1 MPPLELLLPFFLST
15 LVFAIMP
22 GPAILYTAAQTLAHG
37 RRGGFN
43 AAMGIHL
50 GGFVHVAAAAA
61 GLSALLA
68 HVPDVFFA
76 LRIAGA
82 LYLIWIG
89 LGFIVKR
96 STAASALTQ
105 SVGPSRRAFFDSI
118 IVEIFNPKAALFYI
132 AFLPQFVDPSAYLP
146 VWIQFVVLGWFV
158 NIAFTGGDI
167 ITILFTSAAVSR
179 MKQSGRGQRIM
190 RWIAGSVLIG
200 LGIKLAVTDR

>member
-1 MPPLELLLPFFLST
+1 MPPIELLLPFFMST
-15 LVFAIMP
+15 LVFALMP

-37 RRGGFN
+37 RRGGFH

-68 HVPDVFFA
+68 HVPEVFFV

-89 LGFIVKR
+89 LGFILKR
-96 STAASALTQ
+96 SGNPNEVPG
-105 SVGPSRRAFFDSI
+105 SVGKARRAFLDSI
-118 IVEIFNPKAALFYI
+118 IVEVFNPKAALFYI
-132 AFLPQFVDPSAYLP
+132 AFLPQFVDPAASLP
-146 VWIQFVVLGWFV
+146 VWLQLVVLGWFV

-167 ITILFTSAAVSR
+167 ITVFFTSAAVSR
-179 MKQSGRGQRIM
+179 MKQSGYGQRIM
-190 RWIAGSVLIG
+190 QWLAGSVLIG